1 MARRYYI
8 PNDGFWAVRLDYFRR
23 PGRWVKADPAADFA
37 ALDAFGFRSVFDAAL
52 ATFLLVT
59 SFVPLLLATCV
70 KAEPAALLA
79 ALLAVGLRSVL
90 EAADAALFPVVSVLR
105 FLVIVVIL

>member
-1 MARRYYI
+1 M
-8 PNDGFWAVRLDYFRR
+8 G
-23 PGRWVKADPAADFA
+23 
-37 ALDAFGFRSVFDAAL
+37 AFELRSVFDAAL
-52 ATFLLVT
+52 AALLLVT
-59 SFVPLLLATCV
+59 SFAPLLLATCV

-105 FLVIVVIL
+105 FLVIVMIL